1 MVLMLGVNGVMGQNT
16 VPTAYSLSSGSYT
29 LSSHTGSSFPTN
41 MAIGSV
47 TNSTDGNF
55 TTDITT
61 NATYN
66 SGGTAGNWDDEGTNG
81 ISYQGSGSAERG
93 SFLFRAVS
101 TNRTSINVVWTVRDI
116 SASGNTNYIELQ
128 WRSGG
133 SGSWNN
139 VTGDLYQQ
147 GTTASGT
154 SFSVTLPSGAENLS
168 DLRIRWIYYENGT
181 GTRDRLAIDD
191 ITISSS
197 SSSVAPLLAITGT
210 TAHGSACVGSSTS
223 AIQYTITNSGTNDAT
238 GVSVGSSNS
247 TEFAISTALSS
258 TTIAGNG
265 GTATYSVTFTPSAT
279 GARTSTVTVSSG
291 TSGSNSPTSSLT
303 GTGSTP
309 VTAAVTSS
317 AASSLGATTATLNGN
332 VTTLGVCP
340 NTTQKG
346 FVYSLTSANAAPANG
361 GSGVTTTSVVSL
373 VTGAYTLALTGLT
386 QGVEYSFRA
395 YVFDGSTYTYGSV
408 LTFTTLTTPANDDCS
423 SASTL
428 TVNATA
434 TSGNN
439 TLATKSNPTS
449 LTDAAYTT
457 GTAKDMWYTF
467 TPTCSGSHTITLTP
481 SAFDGAVALFSDG
494 TCPNPTFTSVMDA
507 GISGEAETI
516 TFTATA
522 NTTYRILV
530 WGYNSSSGA
539 FTIGVTTPNLTVTTN
554 AASSI
559 TTTGATLNG
568 NVTTLC
574 PNITEIGFVYSLTSA
589 NNNPL
594 NAGTGVTKV
603 SVTSVVG
610 AFNTSLSGL
619 TTGLGISYKAYA
631 FDGTSYT
638 YGSVQT
644 FTPSTAPVTLA
655 TYPFTG
661 TSCTAAALTASGVGA
676 NYTVANASVTGQTCN
691 NNLANSYSVGK
702 SNWGTAF
709 SSSRY
714 IQVSITPDPNYLLTL
729 TNLSF
734 SHLRSA
740 AGAQTLNVRSSLDG
754 YTTDLTSNIT
764 VTTSSNSASIVLSGF
779 TNQSSTVTFRIYGWG
794 GNSTGDLRLDN
805 IAISGNVSAA
815 TTLTTSNTTGG
826 ALDQIGTQNITRATA
841 NLVSRTILTVTN
853 GSGTLSSFAFTTP
866 ASGSNYTLNDIGD
879 FKLYYS
885 PSANGTTFASASP
898 SLLGTVTSTKNGANI
913 TELISFSGLSQSLTV
928 GTYYLWVTADVKVG
942 ANATNTLIVGAPT
955 ITASI
960 GTATNGGS
968 AIGTGT
974 QTIIAG
980 AATNVYFKASP
991 SSTSAL
997 DPSNWSLNSNGSSG
1011 NDFTGAIGD
1020 ADINWN
1026 IRNSNATQAGTWN
1039 LGNNSKV
1046 IVGDGTNAISFT
1058 INSGAL
1064 TGTVDVSNA
1073 ATLTLNSTTIPTL
1086 GTLGAT
1092 SSTVVYGA
1100 SDAQAVTTKNY
1111 TNLTISGGNTKTIS
1125 GAAAV
1130 SGALTINGTVLAL
1143 GSNSLT
1149 PTSLTLDGLGT
1160 KNGSWGSTVGSA
1172 TYKNATYFGTTGT
1185 GTVTPSNN
1193 TAATASFSSITSSQS
1208 INYGTAT
1215 VSLSGVVAGSIFPTN
1230 GETVSV
1236 TINGVEQTT
1245 TTTSGD
1251 GSFSINYTT
1260 STLPVSAPYT
1270 ITYAYAGT
1278 GNGFLIAANNNTAT
1292 TLTVNAVTNN
1302 WIGGTSTWNTPA
1314 NWSLSRVPSSLNDN
1328 ITISSGTPT
1337 LDVNYTLGTGRT
1349 LTLSGSAALIIN
1361 PSSSITIA
1369 GTADF
1374 GGKSVTVQSDG
1385 SGTGAIGTISGTLSN
1400 ATNVTVQRYA
1410 VGSGRNWRFL
1420 SSPVS
1425 GVDISSWMSQFYV
1438 TGPCLTAPTG
1448 GLGSINDL
1456 GWHTSQANIDYPGA
1470 YNVSTNNR
1478 AVRTTSIRQYVES
1491 NSTSGTSSGLNAGWA
1506 DVATN
1511 TTLTPGK
1518 GFRAFIRG
1526 AIGTPGQLNGSVTG
1540 QTAVTINLNGTLNQG
1555 AVNAPTITYS
1565 GSGRGWNLIGNPYA
1579 CAYDW
1584 TNINT
1589 VKTQIVNNTIHVFNP
1604 GSNGYISYN
1613 PSSGGS
1619 LSNGIIPSGA
1629 AFFVQATGNS
1639 QAAVTFNE
1647 AAKVTG
1653 ISPTVVHKGAKANE
1667 FSIKYS
1673 KDSTENDV
1681 FIAMLIDNAT
1691 LNNDGYDIIKLRND
1705 NLNLS
1710 SYGEDTMQ
1718 LTLSAIPP
1726 VVTETRI
1733 KLNVEATVIGTYNFD
1748 FNNMDNFQSNI
1759 TVSLFDRYT
1768 NKTTDVRKNT
1778 KYTFDMGPGE
1788 NQWGNNR
1795 FELILNLDKTGVDE
1809 FALLN
1814 QTQMLVYPNP
1824 ATDVLNINISN
1835 SSFKNSDVVVYNIS
1849 GTEVIKTNMANSNAQ
1864 LNIETLSNGVYFVKV
1879 TNQNGFNKTVKF
1891 VK

>member
-1 MVLMLGVNGVMGQNT
+1 MVLILGVNGVMGQANPGS
-16 VPTAYSLSSGSYT
+16 VFALS
-29 LSSHTGSSFPTN
+29 TGSWTLTGWSSSAGSGNYPGNGATGSNATTGVVSGTSNAN
-41 MAIGSV
+41 MVFWRHG
-47 TNSTDGNF
+47 
-55 TTDITT
+55 TTDQGLTT
-61 NATYN
+61 AQSATWGGAYN
-66 SGGTAGNWDDEGTNG
+66 VSPGIVGNGTNG
-81 ISYQGSGSAERG
+81 FSFDNTGGAGYGSAVLSVNTTGRSSIQVAWTGRTIATGARQYGIRLQYRVGTSGSFSDA
-93 SFLFRAVS
+93 S
-101 TNRTSINVVWTVRDI
+101 TTSADI
-116 SASGNTNYIELQ
+116 LYT
-128 WRSGG
+128 GG
-133 SGSWNN
+133 S
-139 VTGDLYQQ
+139 
-147 GTTASGT
+147 AGT
-154 SFSVTLPSGAENLS
+154 SQTMTTVTLPSAAEGQSVVQILWRFYYIGPSTGA
-168 DLRIRWIYYENGT
+168 RPQFGV
-181 GTRDRLAIDD
+181 DD
-191 ITISSS
+191 ITVSSS

-210 TAHGSACVGSSTS
+210 TAHGSACVSSSTS
-223 AIQYTITNSGTNDAT
+223 AIQYTITNTGTNAAT

-247 TEFAISTALSS
+247 SEFAITTALSS

-303 GTGSTP
+303 GTGSTT
-309 VTAAVTSS
+309 VAAAVTSS

-332 VTTLGVCP
+332 VTTLGTCP

-346 FVYSLTSANAAPANG
+346 FVYALTSANAAPANG
-361 GSGVTTTSVVSL
+361 GSGVTTTSVASL

-408 LTFTTLTTPANDDCS
+408 LTFTTLTPPANDDCS
-423 SASTL
+423 NASTI
-428 TVNATA
+428 TVNAAA

-449 LTDAAYTT
+449 LTDVAYTT
-457 GTAKDMWYTF
+457 GTARDIWYTF

-481 SAFDGAVALFSDG
+481 TGFDGAVALFTGG
-494 TCPNPTFTSVMDA
+494 TCPNPTFTSVADDF
-507 GISGEAETI
+507 GTSVAETI
-516 TFTATA
+516 TFIATA

-530 WGYNSSSGA
+530 WGYNSTSGS
-539 FTIGVTTPNLTVTTN
+539 FTIGVTTPTLTVTTS

-574 PNITEIGFVYSLTSA
+574 PNITEIGFVYSLTST
-589 NNNPL
+589 NSNPL

-603 SVTSVVG
+603 SVTSVEG
-610 AFNTSLSGL
+610 AFSTSLSGL
-619 TTGLGISYKAYA
+619 TTGSGYSYKAYA

-644 FTPSTAPVTLA
+644 FTPNTAPVTLA
-655 TYPFTG
+655 TYTFTG
-661 TSCTAAALTASGVGA
+661 TACSAAALTASGVGS
-676 NYTVANASVTGQTCN
+676 NYTVANASSTVACN
-691 NNLANSYSVGK
+691 NNGGTTSYSLGG
-702 SNWGTAF
+702 SNWLTTFQSG
-709 SSSRY
+709 RY
-714 IQVSITPDPNYLLTL
+714 IEVSITPDANYLLTL

-734 SHLRSA
+734 SHLRSS
-740 AGAQTLNVRSSLDG
+740 AGATTLNVRSSLDN
-754 YTTDLTSNIT
+754 YATDLTSNIT
-764 VTTSSNSASIVLSGF
+764 VTTSSNNASIDLTGF
-779 TNQSSTVTFRIYGWG
+779 TNRSTIVTFRIYGWG

-841 NLVSRTILTVTN
+841 NVVSRTILTVAN

-866 ASGSNYTLNDIGD
+866 ASGSNYTQNDIGD
-879 FKLYYS
+879 FKFYYS
-885 PSANGTTFASASP
+885 PSANGSTFASASP
-898 SLLGTVTSTKNGANI
+898 TLLGTVTSTKNGTGI
-913 TELISFSGLSQSLTV
+913 TETINFSGLSQSLAV

-942 ANATNTLIVGAPT
+942 ALATNTLIVGAPT
-955 ITASI
+955 ITASV
-960 GTATNGGS
+960 GSATNGGS

-997 DPSNWSLNSNGSSG
+997 DPSNWSLNSNGSAG

-1020 ADINWN
+1020 NDINWN

-1046 IVGDGTNAISFT
+1046 IVGDGTNANSFT
-1058 INSGAL
+1058 INSGVL

-1073 ATLTLNSTTIPTL
+1073 ATLTLNTSTIPTL
-1086 GTLGAT
+1086 GALGAT
-1092 SSTVVYGA
+1092 SSTVVYSA
-1100 SDAQAVTTKNY
+1100 SGPQAVATKNY
-1111 TNLTISGGNTKTIS
+1111 ANLTISGGNTKTIS

-1130 SGALTINGTVLAL
+1130 SGALVINSSVLAL
-1143 GSNSLT
+1143 GTNSLT
-1149 PTSLTLDGLGT
+1149 PNTLTLDGLGT
-1160 KNGSWGSTVGSA
+1160 KNGSWGSTAGSA
-1172 TYKNATYFGTTGT
+1172 TYKNATYFGATGT
-1185 GTVTPSNN
+1185 GTITPSNN
-1193 TAATASFSSITSSQS
+1193 TAATASFSSIISSQS

-1215 VSLSGVVAGSIFPTN
+1215 VSLSGVVASGSIFPAN

-1245 TTTSGD
+1245 TTTSGN

-1278 GNGFLIAANNNTAT
+1278 GNGFLIAANNNTAN
-1292 TLTVNAVTNN
+1292 TLTVNAATNN
-1302 WIGGTSTWNTPA
+1302 WIGGTGTWSTPA

-1337 LDVNYTLGTGRT
+1337 MDAAYTVGSGRT
-1349 LTLSGSAALIIN
+1349 LTLSGTGALIIS
-1361 PSSSITIA
+1361 PSGSLTIA
-1369 GTADF
+1369 GTVDF
-1374 GGKSVTVQSDG
+1374 GARPVTVQSDNT
-1385 SGTGAIGTISGTLSN
+1385 GTGSIGTITGTLSN
-1400 ATNVTVQRYA
+1400 ASNVTVQRYA
-1410 VGSGRNWRFL
+1410 AATGRNWRFL

-1425 GVDISSWMSQFYV
+1425 GVDISNWMSQFYV
-1438 TGPCLTAPTG
+1438 TGPCTAAPTG
-1448 GLGSINDL
+1448 GLGSLNDQ
-1456 GWHTSQANIDYPGA
+1456 GWHTSQANITYPGA
-1470 YNVSTNNR
+1470 YNASTNNR
-1478 AVRTTSIRQYVES
+1478 AVRTTSIRQYVEA
-1491 NSTSGTSSGLNAGWA
+1491 NSTSGTASGLNAGWA
-1506 DVATN
+1506 DVTPS
-1511 TTLTPGK
+1511 TTLNPGQ

-1526 AIGTPGQLNGSVTG
+1526 PLGTTGQLDGSVTS
-1540 QTAVTINLNGTLNQG
+1540 QTAVTVNLNGTLNQG
-1555 AVNAPTITYS
+1555 AINAPTITYT

-1584 TNINT
+1584 ANNAT

-1604 GSNGYISYN
+1604 SSNGYISYN

-1629 AFFVQATGNS
+1629 AFFVQATGS
-1639 QAAVTFNE
+1639 GQAAVTFNE

-1681 FIAMLIDNAT
+1681 FIAMIIDNAT

-1710 SYGEDTMQ
+1710 AYGEDTMQ

-1726 VVTETRI
+1726 IVSETRI

-1748 FNNMDNFQSNI
+1748 FKNMDNFQSNI
-1759 TVSLFDRYT
+1759 TVSLF
-1768 NKTTDVRKNT
+1768 
-1778 KYTFDMGPGE
+1778 
-1788 NQWGNNR
+1788 
-1795 FELILNLDKTGVDE
+1795 
-1809 FALLN
+1809 
-1814 QTQMLVYPNP
+1814 
-1824 ATDVLNINISN
+1824 
-1835 SSFKNSDVVVYNIS
+1835 
-1849 GTEVIKTNMANSNAQ
+1849 
-1864 LNIETLSNGVYFVKV
+1864 
-1879 TNQNGFNKTVKF
+1879 
-1891 VK
+1891 